1 MTTLNVS
8 EQLSYS
14 ILKNLAS
21 DKTDLRMSFGLLC
34 QMFTPA
40 KTNLEP
46 NGYTPSAEQRAR
58 VDIT

>member
-1 MTTLNVS
+1 
-8 EQLSYS
+8 
-14 ILKNLAS
+14 
-21 DKTDLRMSFGLLC
+21 LRMSFGLLC

-46 NGYTPSAEQRAR
+46 NGYTPSTEQRAR